1 MEMLELIA
9 KCVFFYVVI
18 VVSLRVMGKRE
29 VGELSVL
36 DVVIYFVMSELL
48 ALSISEPDQS
58 VGKALVAIAT
68 LSVLQISIAWA
79 CLKKKRWR
87 DFFEGQPSLIIYDGI
102 INQKEM
108 KRQRYTIDDLMYQLR
123 DRDISSPQEVQFA
136 ILENSGTLTVLKKDS
151 SKLRW
156 MDPLISDGIVQTF
169 LVDNVSNG
177 IFLTA
182 LDRTLNKLFGFLAGY
197 NFDTIP
203 LFNYLFLP
211 SGNFFGLSIVIGSQQ
226 METLGF
232 LVVELLEV
240 VVELTLHRIV
250 RSNLGDRILDRLDP
264 AFGIALLVAC
274 IVERQDFGLEDA
286 IDSSSIKLILMFLIL
301 VSTFLSQSPTG
312 TFTVTFE
319 PPAVEYGEVDNTV
332 HQSFFAGRT
341 GSFERTGRRI
351 QPDIYTGNKTARE
364 LHVVILEEDNLAEE
378 LGTT

>member
-156 MDPLISDGIVQTF
+156 MDPLISDGIVQTKVLTQIGKDTAWLEQQLSREGVVDPSEVF
-169 LVDNVSNG
+169 LCLWQKNG
-177 IFLTA
+177 
-182 LDRTLNKLFGFLAGY
+182 LFVLKKTME
-197 NFDTIP
+197 DPTQMKQR
-203 LFNYLFLP
+203 
-211 SGNFFGLSIVIGSQQ
+211 SGQHSGDQSQRNSGSAQRDGQ
-226 METLGF
+226 KGHT
-232 LVVELLEV
+232 
-240 VVELTLHRIV
+240 
-250 RSNLGDRILDRLDP
+250 S
-264 AFGIALLVAC
+264 
-274 IVERQDFGLEDA
+274 
-286 IDSSSIKLILMFLIL
+286 
-301 VSTFLSQSPTG
+301 
-312 TFTVTFE
+312 
-319 PPAVEYGEVDNTV
+319 
-332 HQSFFAGRT
+332 
-341 GSFERTGRRI
+341 
-351 QPDIYTGNKTARE
+351 
-364 LHVVILEEDNLAEE
+364 
-378 LGTT
+378 